1 MKSGNEWEVTVPPGS
16 AEEGC
21 HRKSSISRSQE
32 ESGLMWDAHILEL
45 RNDAGRN
52 DQGTQGMAETAADI

>member
-1 MKSGNEWEVTVPPGS
+1 MLPGS

-21 HRKSSISRSQE
+21 HQKSSISRSQK

-45 RNDAGRN
+45 RNDVGRN
-52 DQGTQGMAETAADI
+52 DQGTRGMAETAADI